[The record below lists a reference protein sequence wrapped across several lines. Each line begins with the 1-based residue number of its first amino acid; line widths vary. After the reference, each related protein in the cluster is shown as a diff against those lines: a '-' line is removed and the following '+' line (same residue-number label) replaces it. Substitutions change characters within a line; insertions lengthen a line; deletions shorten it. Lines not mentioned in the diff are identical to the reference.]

1 MRSRQAGTR
10 GTVLLTDPA
19 ASSPEGFAWHTR
31 SGGLES
37 WLAAFDDDTIRE
49 IAKALHRHVERVPL
63 ERVINDLFEVRGDKR
78 FRDTIE
84 KLHRAP
90 TSRRS

>member
-1 MRSRQAGTR
+1 M
-10 GTVLLTDPA
+10 
-19 ASSPEGFAWHTR
+19 
-31 SGGLES
+31 
-37 WLAAFDDDTIRE
+37 AAFDDDTIRE
-49 IAKALHRHVERVPL
+49 IAKALHRHVERVLL